1 MLSQSQSQANSLKP
15 FLNHAGATT
24 IEQIEK
30 NQEAIK
36 LLRTWLSEEV
46 PATELAA
53 RQSYLAELKQT
64 IDRQR
69 LPGSK
74 LYSATRSFS

>member
-1 MLSQSQSQANSLKP
+1 MLSQSQSQATSLKP
-15 FLNHAGATT
+15 FLNHAGSTT

-30 NQEAIK
+30 NQAAIEV
-36 LLRTWLSEEV
+36 LRTWLSEEV

-64 IDRQR
+64 IDSQR

-74 LYSATRSFS
+74 LYSAE

>member
-1 MLSQSQSQANSLKP
+1 MISQNQSQATSLKP
-15 FLNHAGATT
+15 FLNHAGKTT

-30 NQEAIK
+30 NQKAIK
-36 LLRTWLSEEV
+36 LLKDWLSEEV

-53 RQSYLAELKQT
+53 RKSYLAELKQT
-64 IDRQR
+64 IDSQR

-74 LYSATRSFS
+74 LYSAE

>member
-1 MLSQSQSQANSLKP
+1 MLSQNQSQATSLKL
-15 FLNHAGATT
+15 FLNHAGKTT

-30 NQEAIK
+30 NQKAIE
-36 LLRTWLSEEV
+36 LLKDWLSEEV

-53 RQSYLAELKQT
+53 RKSYLAELKQT
-64 IDRQR
+64 IDSQR

-74 LYSATRSFS
+74 LYSAARLFS